1 MTVRK
6 CTADEIKI
14 ALAAMN
20 NRPGRWFGTEVRT
33 GGSYFHGN
41 DPLLIFDGLMVEK
54 SYTSPSVTGYE
65 IKVSRSDFLN
75 DNKWHLYLKYCN
87 VFYFVCPSGMIKKEE
102 LPENVGL
109 LYYDPEKNEINPR
122 AKKKASWREIEDPLR
137 IYQFIVYSQLDPD
150 RTPFYSDK
158 REAAKAYLNN
168 KIDDY
173 ELGRALGTKLAMKV
187 KDSAMYQDHKEEYI
201 KSHNV
206 LGMIEKY
213 LHSTG
218 FYGYRYSKTA
228 EEYAIEI
235 IDYIKQI
242 AGSGITEDIRH
253 EIVNIIHSSEWLKK
267 QLEEKNDRR
276 KIEGKNT

>member
-1 MTVRK
+1 MKARK

-14 ALAAMN
+14 ALAVMN
-20 NRPGRWFGTEVRT
+20 NKYGRWFGTEVRT

-54 SYTSPSVTGYE
+54 SYTNPSVTGYE

-109 LYYDPEKNEINPR
+109 LYYDPENKEINPR
-122 AKKKASWREIEDPLR
+122 AKKKASWREIDDPLR
-137 IYQFIVYSQLDPD
+137 MYQYIVYSQLDPD

-187 KDSAMYQDHKEEYI
+187 REDAAYRYHKEKYI
-201 KSHNV
+201 KSFKV
-206 LGMIEKY
+206 LGEIEKY
-213 LHSTG
+213 LFATG
-218 FYGYRYSKTA
+218 FYESSYNKTA
-228 EEYAIEI
+228 EEYAAIVIE
-235 IDYIKQI
+235 YIKQI
-242 AGSGITEDIRH
+242 SGSGITNGMKNEIDKIIR
-253 EIVNIIHSSEWLKK
+253 SSEQLKK
-267 QLEEKNDRR
+267 QMEAENA
-276 KIEGKNT
+276 GNGHY

>member
-20 NRPGRWFGTEVRT
+20 NRSGRWFGTEVRT
-33 GGSYFHGN
+33 GGSDFHGN

-54 SYTSPSVTGYE
+54 SYTTPSVTGYE

-102 LPENVGL
+102 LPEDVGL
-109 LYYDPEKNEINPR
+109 LYYDPEKKEINPR

-137 IYQFIVYSQLDPD
+137 IYQYIVYSQLDPD

-158 REAAKAYLNN
+158 REAAKAYLDN

-173 ELGRALGTKLAMKV
+173 QLGRALGTKLATKA
-187 KDSAMYQDHKEEYI
+187 SEIAMYTDHKEEYI
-201 KSHNV
+201 KSHRV
-206 LGMIEKY
+206 LRTIEEY
-213 LHSTG
+213 LYSTG
-218 FYGYRYSKTA
+218 FYVYRYNITA
-228 EEYAIEI
+228 EEYAAKIVE
-235 IDYIKQI
+235 YIKQI
-242 AGSGITEDIRH
+242 AGNGITEDIRK
-253 EIVNIIHSSEWLKK
+253 EISIIVRSSERLKEAVK
-267 QLEEKNDRR
+267 AAER
-276 KIEGKNT
+276 